1 MIQRVQSIFL
11 FLIAAC
17 MIVMIFLPNWTETS
31 PTDTVTMNALKLVHT
46 KTGSAATDPRNVWY
60 IAGLAAVAAGM
71 ALFSLFSYKNRVLQM
86 GLGAI
91 NALVMAG
98 VLGLI
103 IYFTREA
110 ETIIPNHEGSFL
122 VGTYLPMAAMICNI
136 IANRFI
142 RRDEKLVRSADR
154 MR

>member
-1 MIQRVQSIFL
+1 MIQRIQSIFL
-11 FLIAAC
+11 LLIATC
-17 MIVMIFLPNWTETS
+17 MIVMIFLPNWRETS
-31 PTDTVTMNALKLVHT
+31 TTDTVTMDALSMVHSKAGT
-46 KTGSAATDPRNVWY
+46 QASSRQVWY
-60 IAGLAAVAAGM
+60 IAALAAVAAGM
-71 ALFSLFSYKNRVLQM
+71 ALFSLVSYKNRVLQM

-110 ETIIPNHEGSFL
+110 ETIIPNHEGAFQA
-122 VGTYLPMAAMICNI
+122 GTYLPMAAMICNI

>member
-1 MIQRVQSIFL
+1 MIQRIQSVFL
-11 FLIAAC
+11 LLIAAC
-17 MIVMIFLPNWTETS
+17 MALTAFMPNWQETAAS
-31 PTDTVTMNALKLVHT
+31 TSVTLTALHLTHT
-46 KTGSAATDPRNVWY
+46 QNGSVVSDRGVWY
-60 IAGLAAVAAGM
+60 IAALALVAAAVA
-71 ALFSLFSYKNRVLQM
+71 LYSLVSYKNRVLQM

-103 IYFTREA
+103 IYFSREA
-110 ETIIPNHEGSFL
+110 ETIIPNQEGAFKT
-122 VGTYLPMAAMICNI
+122 GTYLPMAAMICNI

>member
-11 FLIAAC
+11 FLIAVC
-17 MIVMIFLPNWTETS
+17 MIITIFLANWQETS
-31 PTDTVTMNALKLVHT
+31 ATDAVTMNAIDMLHT
-46 KTGSAATDPRNVWY
+46 QSGKEISKRDVWY
-60 IAGLAAVAAGM
+60 IAALAAVAAGV
-71 ALFSLFSYKNRVLQM
+71 ALFSLFSYKNRTLQT

-91 NALVMAG
+91 NALIMAG

-103 IYFTREA
+103 IYFSREA
-110 ETIIPNHEGSFL
+110 ETIIPNHEGSFQT
-122 VGTYLPMAAMICNI
+122 GTYLPMAAMICNI

>member
-1 MIQRVQSIFL
+1 MIQRIQSIFL

-17 MIVMIFLPNWTETS
+17 M
-31 PTDTVTMNALKLVHT
+31 
-46 KTGSAATDPRNVWY
+46 AATIFVTNWQETARGETATLTALQFTHTQGGAAITDSRSVWY
-60 IAGLAAVAAGM
+60 IAALAALAAGI

-86 GLGAI
+86 GLGALNSLI
-91 NALVMAG
+91 MAG

-103 IYFTREA
+103 VYFSQEA
-110 ETIIPNHEGSFL
+110 ETAISNSQGSFQL
-122 VGTYLPMAAMICNI
+122 GTYLPMAAMICNI

>member
-1 MIQRVQSIFL
+1 MIQRIQSIFL
-11 FLIAAC
+11 LVIATCMIITVFLINWQETTAA
-17 MIVMIFLPNWTETS
+17 E
-31 PTDTVTMNALKLVHT
+31 TVTMTALNMVHT
-46 KTGSAATDPRNVWY
+46 KAGTEVSSRDVWY
-60 IAGLAAVAAGM
+60 IAALAGIAAGV
-71 ALFSLFSYKNRVLQM
+71 ALYSLVSYKNRVLQM

-91 NALVMAG
+91 NALIMAG

-103 IYFTREA
+103 IYFSREA
-110 ETIIPNHEGSFL
+110 ETIIPGQEGAFQT
-122 VGTYLPMAAMICNI
+122 GTYLPMAAMICNI